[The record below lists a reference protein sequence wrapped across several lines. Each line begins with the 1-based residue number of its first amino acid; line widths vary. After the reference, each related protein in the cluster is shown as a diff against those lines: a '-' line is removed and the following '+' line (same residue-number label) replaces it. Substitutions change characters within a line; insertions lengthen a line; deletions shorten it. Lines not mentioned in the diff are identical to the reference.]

1 MMSKNSYSASN
12 LWKENLKHKL
22 WAIALSLLF
31 AFFEYIVAAAGVNS
45 ADSAYHHGF
54 VNQYLTIT
62 RVTGNIIAVFMYMF
76 LGLLLGIS
84 SFSYLFNER
93 ETAFYHSLPI
103 KRNKLYVINV
113 VNSILIVAIP
123 AIVMSELGALIVGT
137 VHGERMTLIT
147 WTFVY
152 TLIQLVF
159 FICSYMTAM
168 IAAQLT
174 GNIGT
179 AIAAALVFIGYG
191 PAIYVVYHTLMGVF
205 ETSFYDFS
213 ITSMDEALR
222 FSPALYGFA
231 HETKLM
237 GSGREFSYY
246 IPAAI
251 IISILLFCLGYF
263 LYSKRPSEAAG
274 HAMAFNITKGPVKV
288 LVTIPVGIL
297 FGLVF
302 GMSFSTSR
310 HIGNGWALFG
320 IAVGFLL
327 CYAIMEI
334 IYNSDFK
341 KLFSHKITLI
351 ASLAVTYFIFSIF
364 AFDLFGYDSYIPS
377 ESSIKSASIVSD
389 ELEFEY
395 SKSASGNEHGD
406 IENFD
411 VGIYNNTFDALK
423 YAKAS
428 LDSTEFSDISDI
440 REIAKRG
447 IASKFERDTS
457 YAYINTAPTT
467 IVYIKWNLT
476 NGRSVYRKYTVE
488 RDAISKY
495 CENIYNSKDYL
506 REKYKLMTVNAS
518 DVYKVNICEGYS
530 STELKAL
537 SENDRERLV
546 DTYKK
551 ELAAMSYT
559 DKEKA
564 RLSAILQ
571 FRTKGDNELYKKY
584 DFDRFLHPVFN
595 VYPLYKNMT
604 GTLAILRELNS
615 EPEPVNP
622 DAVKLISVYKTEY
635 SPEEKKSAYIADY
648 AYSDDDA
655 IIFTDKDQINEIL
668 KHCDPSA
675 LAINP
680 IYDASYNIRVTY
692 KSDDSDDLYI
702 VADEVP
708 TFLK

>member
-103 KRNKLYVINV
+103 KKNKLYVINV

-341 KLFSHKITLI
+341 KLFSHKITLFV
-351 ASLAVTYFIFSIF
+351 SLAVTYLIFSIF

-395 SKSASGNEHGD
+395 NRCATSNDNGD
-406 IENFD
+406 IEMFD
-411 VGIYNNTFDALK
+411 AGTYNNSINALN
-423 YAKAS
+423 YAKVA
-428 LDSTEFSDISDI
+428 LDTTTFADKKDI
-440 REIAKRG
+440 RAIAK
-447 IASKFERDTS
+447 ACVSSKSERDTS
-457 YAYINTAPTT
+457 YAYLNDSHTT
-467 IVYIKWNLT
+467 VVYIKWNLT
-476 NGRSVYRKYTVE
+476 SGRSVYRKYYVE
-488 RDAISKY
+488 RDTIKKY

-506 REKYKLMTVNAS
+506 QEKYKVMTGNAS
-518 DVYKVNICEGYS
+518 DIYKINICDS
-530 STELKAL
+530 HTSTELRAL

-546 DTYKK
+546 ETYKK
-551 ELAAMSYT
+551 ELAAMSYS
-559 DKEKA
+559 DKETA
-564 RLSAILQ
+564 RFEGMLQ
-571 FRTKGDNELYKKY
+571 FRTKEDDDLAKKY
-584 DFDRFLHPVFN
+584 DFDRYMHPVFN

-604 GTLAILRELNS
+604 GTLEILRELNS
-615 EPEPVNP
+615 APKPISV
-622 DAVKLISVYKTEY
+622 DAVKSIVVSRIDY
-635 SPEEKKSAYIADY
+635 SSKETKSAYLNDY
-648 AYSDDDA
+648 TIGDDET
-655 IIFTDKDQINEIL
+655 IIKDNDQIKEIL
-668 KHCDPSA
+668 SHSDPSA
-675 LAINP
+675 LAIN
-680 IYDASYNIRVTY
+680 
-692 KSDDSDDLYI
+692 
-702 VADEVP
+702 
-708 TFLK
+708 